1 MTNFATL
8 NDLQP
13 HCGVE
18 QPVARRVH
26 SPEVAGSNPVSATT
40 IKDRLT
46 APGAGDPPSL
56 DNSFPFCAPG
66 FINRQNAMAK
76 DVIISTGAVNCYGT
90 RVLTEGIDLSQY
102 GRNPVLLW
110 MHRRAFDGDAMP
122 IGRVENLRVEDG
134 KLIGTPVFDRN
145 DDFAKQIESKW
156 ESGFLRM
163 ASAAL
168 EPIETS
174 ADDALVLPGQTR
186 ETVTRSKLVE
196 VSIVDIGGNDEAL
209 QLYGEGGRLL
219 KLAAGEDC
227 PGLPLLQLT
236 EEDEPETGDGTGEG
250 NTKPKNQTT
259 AMNKE
264 QLTLLGLPE
273 GTSDEQATA
282 ALKLMKTKADNAETL
297 QLAAVTR
304 CVDQAIAER
313 KIVAGQRD
321 HFINLGKAAGADML
335 ADTFKTMQAQTKPT
349 ETLRLSKESAP
360 GSGEAPMSYKK
371 LSEVPQD
378 ELLTLRKEQPAE
390 YMRLYKEEYGIEC
403 PPLSE

>member
-1 MTNFATL
+1 
-8 NDLQP
+8 
-13 HCGVE
+13 
-18 QPVARRVH
+18 
-26 SPEVAGSNPVSATT
+26 
-40 IKDRLT
+40 
-46 APGAGDPPSL
+46 
-56 DNSFPFCAPG
+56 
-66 FINRQNAMAK
+66 MAK

-102 GRNPVLLW
+102 MRNPVLLW

-134 KLIGTPVFDRN
+134 KLIGTPVFDQN

-156 ESGFLRM
+156 DSGFLRM

-174 ADDALVLPGQTR
+174 ADEALVLPGQTR
-186 ETVTRSKLVE
+186 ETVTRSKLIE

-209 QLYGEGGRLL
+209 QLCGADGKVM
-219 KLAAGEDC
+219 KLAAGEDT
-227 PGLPLLQLT
+227 PGLPLLK
-236 EEDEPETGDGTGEG
+236 ENEPSPSPEDTPGEGEEPESGRHI
-250 NTKPKNQTT
+250 NNNQNQTT

-273 GTSDEQATA
+273 GASDEQATA
-282 ALKLMKTKADNAETL
+282 ALQLMKTRADRAESL
-297 QLAAVTR
+297 QLAAVTQ

-313 KIVAGQRD
+313 KILAAQRD
-321 HFINLGKAAGADML
+321 HYIQLGKAAGAYML
-335 ADTFKTMQAQTKPT
+335 ADTFKTMPAQTKPI
-349 ETLRLSKESAP
+349 ETLRLSKESTP
-360 GSGEAPMSYKK
+360 GSGEAPKSYKK

-390 YMRLYKEEYGIEC
+390 YMRLYKAEYGVDC
-403 PPLSE
+403 PALSE